1 MMREIDQYNVLL
13 VDDEYY
19 LRQSLRRRIEE
30 EADDFRI
37 VAEASDGREA
47 LKALDEH
54 DIHVVFTD
62 IRMPVMDGLALAEK
76 IHESGRGILM
86 VILTG
91 YAEFEYAR
99 KALTYGV
106 TDYLLKPVEPE
117 ELSNTLSALRVSLQ
131 KYYRLSDENEAGRLG
146 AKESVHQAVRYMQE
160 HYMEEIDIAS
170 LADSLGFNSAYLT
183 RLFNR
188 YVGET
193 PLKYLTGLRITEAKK
208 LLRDTT
214 LSIADVGARVG
225 YPDQFYFSKTFRK
238 AVGVNP
244 SAFRSEGR

>member
-1 MMREIDQYNVLL
+1 MMREIDHYNVLL

-183 RLFNR
+183 RLAANYAADNR
-188 YVGET
+188 AMTTVTLERADGRMIMHESIGAFPVIEPEPAPEPET
-193 PLKYLTGLRITEAKK
+193 PE
-208 LLRDTT
+208 
-214 LSIADVGARVG
+214 
-225 YPDQFYFSKTFRK
+225 
-238 AVGVNP
+238 
-244 SAFRSEGR
+244 EGGEGGEPEGE